1 MTFAIKGFAI
11 EATLEGGLHV
21 KSRELPKKCSIS
33 SKMASK
39 GQNVPEGNKSPPLKK
54 FLGKL
59 PNSSHAFVIRTEPV
73 PIR

>member
-1 MTFAIKGFAI
+1 M
-11 EATLEGGLHV
+11 
-21 KSRELPKKCSIS
+21 KSRELPKKWYKFSSACSRI
-33 SKMASK
+33 ASK